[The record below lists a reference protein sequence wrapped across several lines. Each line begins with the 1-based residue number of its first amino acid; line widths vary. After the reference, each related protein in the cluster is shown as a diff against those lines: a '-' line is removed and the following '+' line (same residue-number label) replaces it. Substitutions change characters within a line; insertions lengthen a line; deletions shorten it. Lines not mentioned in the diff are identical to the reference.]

1 MKKSSLTIL
10 VILFSLQLHA
20 QTGIG
25 TTTPN
30 ASAKLDVYATNKG
43 FLPPRVTL
51 TSATDATT
59 ITSPAEGLLVYNL
72 GSVGLQAGYYYW
84 NGANWSTIATAT
96 SAGNGVTSMDMVK
109 LYSKA
114 YSSAVGDIAHTNGYS
129 FTVPV
134 SGKYLFDFSSSGF
147 LNQSTMTITFKVR
160 QGTTDLATDV
170 FTNANN
176 NVHVVFT
183 GMVEVN
189 LQAGTAYNVYVTS
202 NGSRDAGDY
211 DRVFYKLVAGN
222 LPVTGQTVEYGIA
235 RYTGG
240 DGGAMGGNT
249 LVTFDATA
257 AGNLSWSGNK
267 FTLKANK
274 TYELESSLAIYQ
286 TSGAVGGRFQ
296 IYDYTNSVALANGLF
311 MSQNGAGTNNPSANA
326 PMKGI
331 VTPTTDIQVG
341 VRLLDWYGTGGPG
354 IIGSAATS
362 GGQTSPNAS
371 YFMAKQIGSS
381 AIVNPWV
388 LSGNDVYNNT
398 GKVGIGNNAPTQAL
412 DVTGTGKFSSSII
425 NSGAR
430 TYFGKDGANMHWFAT
445 TDAISESSNLA
456 YGFESNGS
464 SIQSHKWYI
473 GGGEK
478 MKIASNGFLGIGT
491 STPSRK
497 LHVQTSDATSVYIE
511 STVSDNNGMLVMN
524 ANTNQNWANGWHEFI
539 IFQNQGNTI
548 GHITQTNASTMS
560 YNTTSDYRLKTDLK
574 NYKALELVKKIKTY
588 DFAWKVDGSRM
599 YGVMAHELQAVL
611 PYTVSGSK
619 DAIDSNGKI
628 IPQAVDY
635 SKITPIL
642 VKAIQEQEEKIK
654 HQEENI
660 SEIRKQKESLE
671 KRVLELEIL
680 IKKLIKSKK

>member
-1 MKKSSLTIL
+1 MKK
-10 VILFSLQLHA
+10 VIIVFLFFVTTANVIA

-96 SAGNGVTSMDMVK
+96 SSGNGVTSMDMVK

-189 LQAGTAYNVYVTS
+189 LQAGTTYNVYVTS
-202 NGSRDAGDY
+202 TGSRDAGDY

-257 AGNLSWSGNK
+257 AGNLGWSGNK

-354 IIGSAATS
+354 IIGSAGIS

-412 DVTGTGKFSSSII
+412 DVTGTGKFSSSIV

-445 TDAISESSNLA
+445 TDAISEASNLA
-456 YGFESNGS
+456 FGFESNGS

-478 MKIASNGFLGIGT
+478 MKISSNGYLGIGT
-491 STPSRK
+491 SSPARK

-511 STVSDNNGMLVMN
+511 STASDNNGMLILN
-524 ANTNQNWANGWHEFI
+524 ANTNQNWGNNWHEFMF
-539 IFQNQGNTI
+539 FQNQGSFI
-548 GHITQTNASTMS
+548 GSIVGSNGGNMIS
-560 YNTTSDYRLKTDLK
+560 YNTSSDYRLKTDLR
-574 NYKALELVKKIKTY
+574 NFSGLDLVNKIKTY
-588 DFAWKVDGSRM
+588 DFAWKRDSSRM

-611 PYTVSGSK
+611 PYAVNGNK
-619 DAIDSNGKI
+619 DAVDSMGKI
-628 IPQAVDY
+628 IPQSVDY
-635 SKITPIL
+635 GKITPIL
-642 VKAIQEQEEKIK
+642 VKAIQEQDEK
-654 HQEENI
+654 I

-671 KRVLELEIL
+671 KRVQELEIL
-680 IKKLIKSKK
+680 IKKSIKSKK